1 MQNNV
6 MTTIDNTD
14 SNKRN
19 FDIWQLKHKMHL
31 YHNNKA
37 AKQIS
42 TNKICTEKQLLS
54 VENSGIFRMCE
65 SEGASGVWGTEIP
78 Q

>member
-1 MQNNV
+1 
-6 MTTIDNTD
+6 
-14 SNKRN
+14 
-19 FDIWQLKHKMHL
+19 MHL

-65 SEGASGVWGTEIP
+65 SEGARGLGDRNPPVGSRGKALVGDLVGGEVT
-78 Q
+78 QKLKLLLMNA